1 MTLNHNKL
9 LLNFLSILFISIPFL
24 LITGPFLPD
33 LSLVIITLS
42 LLVISLYKKEFIIFS
57 NIYIK
62 FFIIICICL
71 TLVSISTLN
80 ITSIKSSIFYFRFG
94 LFVLFASFILNNNQ
108 NIFKNLLYIFLI
120 IYSFLF
126 IDTLYQYFFHK
137 NIFGF
142 VHEYGSNFRITSFFG
157 DDEVL
162 GSYTAR
168 FFPLLIFL
176 IIYNSSFDLSKK
188 YFFIIILTVVVA
200 FTIVLLSGERTSIG
214 LFILSFLFIFFSS
227 NNFRKIFII
236 PLMIIIVVFVS
247 VLSLSEKVKNRV
259 ITQTIN
265 QMGLNSGS
273 ERLILFSKTYEGHYL
288 ISYNMFKE
296 KPLVGHGAKMFRF
309 YCSKEENFVDQN
321 ACTTHPHN
329 FYAQM
334 LAETGIFGFI
344 ILMGIFISTC
354 YFFVKNIYFQIY
366 KKRQLITD
374 QSICLLSFYFMTL
387 FPLLP
392 SGNFFNNWLS
402 IIIYYPLSFLIYTI
416 NSKKFYV

>member
-188 YFFIIILTVVVA
+188 YFFIITLTVVVA

-236 PLMIIIVVFVS
+236 PLIIIIVVFVS

-309 YCSKEENFVDQN
+309 YCSKEENFVDHN

-402 IIIYYPLSFLIYTI
+402 IIIYYPLSFLIYSI

>member
-42 LLVISLYKKEFIIFS
+42 LLVISLHKKEFIIFS

-62 FFIIICICL
+62 LFIIICICL

-188 YFFIIILTVVVA
+188 YFFIITLTVVVA

-236 PLMIIIVVFVS
+236 PLIIIIVVFVS

-309 YCSKEENFVDQN
+309 YCSKEENFIDHN

>member
-42 LLVISLYKKEFIIFS
+42 LLVISLHKKEFIIFS

-62 FFIIICICL
+62 LFIIICICL

>member
-42 LLVISLYKKEFIIFS
+42 LLVISLHKKEFIIFS

-62 FFIIICICL
+62 LFIIICICL

-108 NIFKNLLYIFLI
+108 NIFKNLLYVFLI

-188 YFFIIILTVVVA
+188 YFFIITLTVVVA

-236 PLMIIIVVFVS
+236 PLIIIIVVFVS

-259 ITQTIN
+259 ITQTMN

-309 YCSKEENFVDQN
+309 YCSKEENFIDHN

-402 IIIYYPLSFLIYTI
+402 IIIYYPLSFLIYSI

>member
-42 LLVISLYKKEFIIFS
+42 LLVISLHKKEFIIFS

-62 FFIIICICL
+62 LFIIICICL

-168 FFPLLIFL
+168 FFPLLMFL
-176 IIYNSSFDLSKK
+176 IIYNLSFDLSKK
-188 YFFIIILTVVVA
+188 YFFIITLTVVVA

-236 PLMIIIVVFVS
+236 PLIIIIVVFVS
-247 VLSLSEKVKNRV
+247 VLSLSQKVKNRV

-309 YCSKEENFVDQN
+309 YCSKEENFIDHN

-402 IIIYYPLSFLIYTI
+402 IIIYYPLSFLIYNI

>member
-309 YCSKEENFVDQN
+309 YCSKEENFVDHN

>member
-168 FFPLLIFL
+168 FFPLLMFL

-188 YFFIIILTVVVA
+188 YFFIITLTVVVA

-236 PLMIIIVVFVS
+236 PLIIIIVVFVS

-259 ITQTIN
+259 ITQTMN

-309 YCSKEENFVDQN
+309 YCSKEENFIDHN

-334 LAETGIFGFI
+334 LAETGILGFI
-344 ILMGIFISTC
+344 ILMGIFLSTC

-366 KKRQLITD
+366 KKKQLITD

-387 FPLLP
+387 FPFLP

-402 IIIYYPLSFLIYTI
+402 IIIYYPLSFLIYSI

>member
-168 FFPLLIFL
+168 FFPLLMFL

-188 YFFIIILTVVVA
+188 YFFIITLTVVVA

-236 PLMIIIVVFVS
+236 PLIIIIVVFVS

-259 ITQTIN
+259 ITQTMN

>member
-42 LLVISLYKKEFIIFS
+42 LLVISLHKKEFIIFS

-62 FFIIICICL
+62 LFIIICICL

-168 FFPLLIFL
+168 FFPLLMFL

-188 YFFIIILTVVVA
+188 YFFIITLTVVVA

-236 PLMIIIVVFVS
+236 PLIIIIVVFVS

-402 IIIYYPLSFLIYTI
+402 IIIYYPLSFLIYSI

>member
-1 MTLNHNKL
+1 MILNKNKL
-9 LLNFLSILFISIPFL
+9 LLSFLSIIFIAIPVT

-33 LSLVIITLS
+33 LSIAIII
-42 LLVISLYKKEFIIFS
+42 ISFLAIAYVKRDFMFFS
-57 NIYIK
+57 NIYFK
-62 FFIIICICL
+62 SFLIICFFLI
-71 TLVSISTLN
+71 LVSTFSENLV
-80 ITSIKSSIFYFRFG
+80 SIKSSIFYFRFG
-94 LFVLFASFILNNNQ
+94 IFALFASFILKNNH
-108 NIFKNLLYIFLI
+108 NIFKILLYVFLI

-142 VHEYGSNFRITSFFG
+142 VYEGGSNFRITSFFG

-176 IIYNSSFDLSKK
+176 IIYNSSFNLYKK
-188 YFFIIILTVVVA
+188 HFFIIALAVVVA
-200 FTIVLLSGERTSIG
+200 FIIVLLSGERTSIG

-227 NNFRKIFII
+227 KNFRKIFII
-236 PLMIIIVVFVS
+236 PLIIIMVVLIT
-247 VLSLSEKVKNRV
+247 VLSLSERVKNRV

-265 QMGLNSGS
+265 QMGLNSSS
-273 ERLILFSKTYEGHYL
+273 ERVILFSKTYEGHYL

-296 KPLVGHGAKMFRF
+296 KPFIGHGAKMFRF
-309 YCSKEENFVDQN
+309 YCSKEENFVDHN

-334 LAETGIFGFI
+334 LAETGIVGFI
-344 ILMGIFISTC
+344 ILMGVFITIC
-354 YFFVKNIYFQIY
+354 YFFIKNLYFQIF
-366 KKRQLITD
+366 KKKQLITD
-374 QSICLLSFYFMTL
+374 YAICLLSFYFMTL
-387 FPLLP
+387 FPILP

-402 IIIYYPLSFLIYTI
+402 IIIYYPLCFLINI
-416 NSKKFYV
+416 ISSKKFYV

>member
-42 LLVISLYKKEFIIFS
+42 LLVISLHKKEFIIFS

-62 FFIIICICL
+62 LFIIICICL
-71 TLVSISTLN
+71 TLISISTLN

-94 LFVLFASFILNNNQ
+94 LFVLFASFILNKNQ
-108 NIFKNLLYIFLI
+108 NIFKNLLYFFLI

-126 IDTLYQYFFHK
+126 IDTIYQYFFHK

-142 VHEYGSNFRITSFFG
+142 IHEYGSNFRITSFFG

-188 YFFIIILTVVVA
+188 HFFIITLTVVVA

-227 NNFRKIFII
+227 YNFRKIFII
-236 PLMIIIVVFVS
+236 PLIIIIVVFIS
-247 VLSLSEKVKNRV
+247 VLSLSDKVKNRV

-309 YCSKEENFVDQN
+309 YCSKEENFVDHN

>member
-33 LSLVIITLS
+33 LSVVIITLS
-42 LLVISLYKKEFIIFS
+42 LLIISFYKKEFIIFS

-62 FFIIICICL
+62 LFIIICICL
-71 TLVSISTLN
+71 TLISISTLN

-94 LFVLFASFILNNNQ
+94 LFVLFASFILNKNQ
-108 NIFKNLLYIFLI
+108 NIFKNLLYFFLI

-126 IDTLYQYFFHK
+126 IDTIYQYFFHK

-142 VHEYGSNFRITSFFG
+142 IHEYGSNFRITSFFG

-188 YFFIIILTVVVA
+188 HFFIITLTVVVA

-227 NNFRKIFII
+227 DNFRKIFII
-236 PLMIIIVVFVS
+236 PLIIIIVVFVS
-247 VLSLSEKVKNRV
+247 VLSLSDKVKNRV

-309 YCSKEENFVDQN
+309 YCSKEENFVDHN

-402 IIIYYPLSFLIYTI
+402 IIIYYPLSFLIYNI

>member
-42 LLVISLYKKEFIIFS
+42 LLVISLHKKEFIIFS

-62 FFIIICICL
+62 LFIIICICL

-168 FFPLLIFL
+168 FFPLLMFL

-188 YFFIIILTVVVA
+188 YFFIITLTVVVA

-236 PLMIIIVVFVS
+236 PLIIIIVVFVS

-309 YCSKEENFVDQN
+309 YCSKEENFIDHN

-402 IIIYYPLSFLIYTI
+402 IIIYYPLSFLIYSI

>member
-33 LSLVIITLS
+33 LSVVIITLS
-42 LLVISLYKKEFIIFS
+42 LLIISFYKKEFIIFS
-57 NIYIK
+57 NKYIK

-108 NIFKNLLYIFLI
+108 NIFKNLLYVFLI

-126 IDTLYQYFFHK
+126 IDTIYQYFFHK

-142 VHEYGSNFRITSFFG
+142 IHEYGSNFRITSFFG

-188 YFFIIILTVVVA
+188 HFFIITLTVVVA

-236 PLMIIIVVFVS
+236 PLIIIIVVFVS
-247 VLSLSEKVKNRV
+247 VLSLSDKVKNRV
-259 ITQTIN
+259 ITQTMN

-273 ERLILFSKTYEGHYL
+273 ERLIIFSKTYEGHYL

-309 YCSKEENFVDQN
+309 YCSKEENFVDHN

-334 LAETGIFGFI
+334 LAETGILGFI
-344 ILMGIFISTC
+344 ILMGIFLSTC

-366 KKRQLITD
+366 KKKQLITD

-387 FPLLP
+387 FPFLP

-402 IIIYYPLSFLIYTI
+402 IIIYYPLSFLIYSI

>member
-1 MTLNHNKL
+1 MILNHNKL

-24 LITGPFLPD
+24 LITGPLLPD
-33 LSLVIITLS
+33 LSVVLITIS
-42 LLVISLYKKEFIIFS
+42 LLVLSFYRKEFKIFS

-62 FFIIICICL
+62 LFIIICILL
-71 TLVSISTLN
+71 TLVSILTLN
-80 ITSIKSSIFYFRFG
+80 IISIKSSIFYFRFG
-94 LFVLFASFILNNNQ
+94 LFAIFASFIINNNQ

-120 IYSFLF
+120 IYSLLF

-137 NIFGF
+137 NIFGY
-142 VHEYGSNFRITSFFG
+142 VHDYGSNFRITSFFG

-176 IIYNSSFDLSKK
+176 ILYNSNTDLSKK
-188 YFFIIILTVVVA
+188 LKITITLVIVAA

-227 NNFRKIFII
+227 ANFRKIFII
-236 PLMIIIVVFVS
+236 PLLIIIIVFAS
-247 VLSLSEKVKNRV
+247 VISLSEKVKNRV

-265 QMGLNSGS
+265 QMGLNPDS
-273 ERLILFSKTYEGHYL
+273 ERIVLFSKTYEGHYL

-296 KPLVGHGAKMFRF
+296 KPLVGHGTKMFRF
-309 YCSKEENFVDQN
+309 YCTKKENFVSHN

-334 LAETGIFGFI
+334 LAETGIFGFL

-354 YFFVKNIYFQIY
+354 YFFIKNLYFQIFR
-366 KKRQLITD
+366 KKQFITD
-374 QSICLLSFYFMTL
+374 QAICLLSFYFMTL

-402 IIIYYPLSFLIYTI
+402 TIMYYPLSFLIYTI
-416 NSKKFYV
+416 SSKKFYV

>member
-42 LLVISLYKKEFIIFS
+42 LLVISLHKKEFIIFS

-62 FFIIICICL
+62 LFIIICICL

-108 NIFKNLLYIFLI
+108 NIFKNLLYVFLI

-168 FFPLLIFL
+168 FFPLLMFL

-188 YFFIIILTVVVA
+188 YFFIITLTVVVA

-236 PLMIIIVVFVS
+236 PLIIIIVVFVS

-259 ITQTIN
+259 ITQTMN

-309 YCSKEENFVDQN
+309 YCSKEENFIDHN

-334 LAETGIFGFI
+334 LAETGILGFI
-344 ILMGIFISTC
+344 ILMGIFLSTC

-366 KKRQLITD
+366 KKKQLITD

-387 FPLLP
+387 FPFLP

-402 IIIYYPLSFLIYTI
+402 IIIYYPLSFLIYSI

>member
-42 LLVISLYKKEFIIFS
+42 LLVISLHKKEFIIFS

-62 FFIIICICL
+62 LFIIICICL

-108 NIFKNLLYIFLI
+108 NIFKNLLYVFLI

-168 FFPLLIFL
+168 FFPLLMFL

-188 YFFIIILTVVVA
+188 YFFIITLTVVVA

-236 PLMIIIVVFVS
+236 PLIIIIVVFVS

-259 ITQTIN
+259 ITQTMN

-309 YCSKEENFVDQN
+309 YCSKEENFIDHN

-402 IIIYYPLSFLIYTI
+402 IIIYYPLSFLIYSI

>member
-168 FFPLLIFL
+168 FFPLLMFL

-188 YFFIIILTVVVA
+188 YFFIITLTVVVA

-236 PLMIIIVVFVS
+236 PLIIIIVVFVS

-259 ITQTIN
+259 ITQTMN

-309 YCSKEENFVDQN
+309 YCSKEENFIDHN

-402 IIIYYPLSFLIYTI
+402 IIIYYPLSFLIYSI

>member
-1 MTLNHNKL
+1 MTLNQNKL

-24 LITGPFLPD
+24 LITGPLLPD
-33 LSLVIITLS
+33 LSIVTITLS
-42 LLVISLYKKEFIIFS
+42 LLILSFYKKEFIIFS

-62 FFIIICICL
+62 FFIITCIFL
-71 TLVSISTLN
+71 TLVSVMTLN

-94 LFVLFASFILNNNQ
+94 LFALFASFILINNQ
-108 NIFKNLLYIFLI
+108 NIFKNLLHIFLI
-120 IYSFLF
+120 IYSLLF
-126 IDTLYQYFFHK
+126 IDTVYQYFFHK
-137 NIFGF
+137 NIFGY
-142 VHEYGSNFRITSFFG
+142 VHDYGFNFRITSFFG

-176 IIYNSSFDLSKK
+176 IIYDSDSDSSKK
-188 YFFIIILTVVVA
+188 FRFMITMAIVIA

-227 NNFRKIFII
+227 ANFRKIFFI
-236 PLMIIIVVFVS
+236 PLIIIIVVFVS
-247 VLSLSEKVKNRV
+247 IISLSEKVKNRV

-265 QMGLNSGS
+265 QMGLNSDS
-273 ERLILFSKTYEGHYL
+273 ERVVLFSKTYEGHYL

-309 YCSKEENFVDQN
+309 YCSKEENFVSHN

-334 LAETGIFGFI
+334 LAETGIFGFL

-354 YFFVKNIYFQIY
+354 YFFIKNLYFQIFR
-366 KKRQLITD
+366 KKQFITD
-374 QSICLLSFYFMTL
+374 QAICLLSFYFMTL

-402 IIIYYPLSFLIYTI
+402 TIMYYPLSFLIYTI
-416 NSKKFYV
+416 SSKKFYV

>member
-42 LLVISLYKKEFIIFS
+42 LLVISLHKKEFIIFS

-62 FFIIICICL
+62 LFIIICICL

-168 FFPLLIFL
+168 FFPLLMFL

-188 YFFIIILTVVVA
+188 YFFIITLTVVVA

-236 PLMIIIVVFVS
+236 PLIIIIVVFVS

-259 ITQTIN
+259 ITQTMN

>member
-168 FFPLLIFL
+168 FFPLLMFL

-188 YFFIIILTVVVA
+188 YFFIITLTVVVA

-236 PLMIIIVVFVS
+236 PLIIIIVVFVS